1 MLQLNMI
8 VSIDN
13 KEQYFNY
20 LASIPIAIVVADA
33 QTGLILYANP
43 KAESLWM
50 RDLEDL
56 VGKPQTTLHSE
67 YWNAKGRETFST
79 DVAALQSGKSVT
91 HVRNAA
97 LRSDGKEIPVE
108 ITAIMVSI
116 EGKTALVGTFI
127 SIEAREKAYA
137 ELHEKEREL
146 NSIFENS
153 QIGIMYLK
161 GGRHLYK
168 ANQRLADIFGY
179 DSPEEMQGISME
191 QLHLSHERFVW
202 FGEHHYNSLREN
214 ESIHINYELRK
225 KDGEPIWISL
235 SGKAVDS
242 NTPADLDKGVIW
254 IIDDI
259 SDYKALEEKL
269 RGQNKRLENLLENI
283 NGISWEFDLPSNR
296 FTYVSPNAKKILGYE
311 REEWTDLAS
320 WEAMLHPEDREETAE
335 YCMTETKKGKDHL
348 MEYRMVKKDGEVIW
362 VLDIVS
368 LGKNKEGEATSLFG
382 FIIDITR
389 QKNDQL
395 KIEQDRQHL
404 KETLDEL
411 QMKSALLDFQAH
423 HDALTG
429 LPNRTLYHDRVE
441 QAIQK
446 AKRNEKKFVLFFIDL
461 DHFKEVNDS
470 FGHNIGDQILLESSR
485 RLSTNIRAEDTLAR
499 LGGDEFTVL
508 LENIEKISDASH
520 IAQKIIDAFRKP
532 FEIEGQTLYLSCSI
546 GISIYPDD
554 GVLSN
559 DLLKYA
565 DNAMYKAKEE
575 GRDNFQ
581 FYTKEMTE
589 MAFERIVLES
599 NIRNAIN
606 NNEFTLYYQPQYR
619 GDTKEIIGMEALI
632 RWKHPS
638 LGIILPSKFI
648 PLAEES
654 SLISDIDNWVMQ
666 TAMQQISNWYKQGL
680 NPGVLSLNLAIKQ
693 LESANFLDTLQKNM
707 QENSFQGK
715 WLKLEVL
722 ERDVMKNPQDNVEKL
737 NMLHE
742 LGIQLS
748 LDDFGTGQSS
758 LTYLKRFPL
767 DELKID
773 RSFVQDIQKD
783 EEDNAITI
791 AIIALAQSLNLDIIA
806 EGVETKEQLE
816 FLLEH
821 GCHNIQGYYFS
832 KPVDEQTMEAL
843 LKG

>member
-1 MLQLNMI
+1 MI

-13 KEQYFNY
+13 KEQYFSY

-33 QTGLILYANP
+33 QTGVIMYANP

-91 HVRNAA
+91 HVKNAA

-108 ITAIMVSI
+108 ITAIMVNI
-116 EGKTALVGTFI
+116 EGKAALVGTFL

-137 ELHEKEREL
+137 ELHEREREL

-153 QIGIMYLK
+153 QVGIMYLK
-161 GGRHLYK
+161 NGRYLYK

-179 DSPEEMQGISME
+179 ESPAEMSGISME
-191 QLHLSHERFVW
+191 QLHLSYERFVW
-202 FGEHHYNSLREN
+202 FGEHHYKPLQNN

-225 KDGEPIWISL
+225 KNGESVWISL

-283 NGISWEFDLPSNR
+283 NGISWEFDLQSNR
-296 FTYVSPNAKKILGYE
+296 FTYVSANAKKILGYE
-311 REEWTDLAS
+311 REEWSDLAS

-335 YCMTETKKGKDHL
+335 YCMTETQKGKDHL
-348 MEYRMVKKDGEVIW
+348 MEYRMVKKDGSVIW

-368 LGKNKEGEATSLFG
+368 LGRDKEGKPISLYG
-382 FIIDITR
+382 FIIDITQ

-395 KIEQDRQHL
+395 KIENDREHL
-404 KETLDEL
+404 KETLNEL
-411 QMKSALLDFQAH
+411 EVKSALLDFQAH

-446 AKRNEKKFVLFFIDL
+446 AKRHNKKFVLFFIDL

-470 FGHNIGDQILLESSR
+470 LGHDIGDKILLESSK
-485 RLSTNIRAEDTLAR
+485 RLSSNIRAEDTLAR

-520 IAQKIIDAFRKP
+520 VAQKIIDAFRQP
-532 FEIEGQTLYLSCSI
+532 FLIEGHTIYLSCSI

-554 GVLSN
+554 GILSN

-565 DNAMYKAKEE
+565 DNAMYKAKDE

-589 MAFERIVLES
+589 LAFERVVLES
-599 NIRNAIN
+599 NIRQAIQN
-606 NNEFTLYYQPQYR
+606 DEFTLYYQPQYK
-619 GDTKEIIGMEALI
+619 GDTKEII
-632 RWKHPS
+632 
-638 LGIILPSKFI
+638 
-648 PLAEES
+648 
-654 SLISDIDNWVMQ
+654 
-666 TAMQQISNWYKQGL
+666 
-680 NPGVLSLNLAIKQ
+680 
-693 LESANFLDTLQKNM
+693 
-707 QENSFQGK
+707 
-715 WLKLEVL
+715 
-722 ERDVMKNPQDNVEKL
+722 
-737 NMLHE
+737 
-742 LGIQLS
+742 
-748 LDDFGTGQSS
+748 
-758 LTYLKRFPL
+758 
-767 DELKID
+767 
-773 RSFVQDIQKD
+773 
-783 EEDNAITI
+783 
-791 AIIALAQSLNLDIIA
+791 
-806 EGVETKEQLE
+806 
-816 FLLEH
+816 
-821 GCHNIQGYYFS
+821 
-832 KPVDEQTMEAL
+832 
-843 LKG
+843 